1 MQMQMFLGKHHTT
14 IDAQNRLVPPPKLS
28 ELFTNV
34 AFLTQ
39 GFDKN
44 LVLLTD
50 EAFKEIMAHI
60 KTLNIADP
68 ITRLLLRMILGN
80 TVEVQT
86 DTAGRLIVPD
96 HLKEF
101 AGLTHKVLLIGQGDY
116 FEVWSPESWE
126 KQEIRILDAEANAN
140 RFSVLNI
147 ATS

>member
-1 MQMQMFLGKHHTT
+1 MFLGKYHTT
-14 IDAQNRLVPPPKLS
+14 IDSHNHLAPPLKFDD
-28 ELFTNV
+28 LFSKV

-50 EAFKEIMAHI
+50 EAFKGIMAHI

-68 ITRLLLRMILGN
+68 ITRLLLRLILGN
-80 TVEVQT
+80 TVEVPIEET
-86 DTAGRLIVPD
+86 GRITIPD

-101 AGLTHKVLLIGQGDY
+101 AGLKNEVLLIGQGDY
-116 FEVWSPESWE
+116 LEIWSPEYWQ
-126 KQEIRILDAEANAN
+126 KQEQRIQDAEANAN

-147 ATS
+147 ATR

>member
-1 MQMQMFLGKHHTT
+1 MFLGKYLTT
-14 IDAQNRLVPPPKLS
+14 IDNQNRLAPPPKYRD
-28 ELFTNV
+28 LFTKV

-50 EAFKEIMAHI
+50 EAFKGIMAHI

-68 ITRLLLRMILGN
+68 ITRLLLRLFLGN

-86 DTAGRLIVPD
+86 NNSDQLFIPD
-96 HLKEF
+96 HLRNF
-101 AGLTHKVLLIGQGDY
+101 AGLTNDVLLIGQGDY

-126 KQEIRILDAEANAN
+126 KQEQRIQDAEANAN

>member
-1 MQMQMFLGKHHTT
+1 MFLGKLSTT
-14 IDAQNRLVPPPKLS
+14 IDNQNRLAPPPKHS
-28 ELFTNV
+28 DLFTKV

-50 EAFKEIMAHI
+50 EAFKEIMSHI

-68 ITRLLLRMILGN
+68 ITRLLLRLILGN
-80 TVEVQT
+80 TVEVHT
-86 DTAGRLIVPD
+86 DEAGHIFIPENLRG
-96 HLKEF
+96 F
-101 AGLTHKVLLIGQGDY
+101 AGLSKEVLLVGQGDY
-116 FEVWSPESWE
+116 FEIWSPEAWK
-126 KQEIRILDAEANAN
+126 KQELRILDAEANSN

>member
-1 MQMQMFLGKHHTT
+1 MFLGKYQTT
-14 IDAQNRLVPPPKLS
+14 IDSQNCLAPPPKYS
-28 ELFTNV
+28 DLFTKV

-50 EAFKEIMAHI
+50 EAFKGIMAHI

-68 ITRLLLRMILGN
+68 ITRLLLRLILGN

-86 DTAGRLIVPD
+86 NNSDQLIIPD
-96 HLKEF
+96 HLRDF
-101 AGLTHKVLLIGQGDY
+101 AGLTNDVLLIGQGDY
-116 FEVWSPESWE
+116 FEVWSPESWA
-126 KQEIRILDAEANAN
+126 KQEQRIQDTEANAN